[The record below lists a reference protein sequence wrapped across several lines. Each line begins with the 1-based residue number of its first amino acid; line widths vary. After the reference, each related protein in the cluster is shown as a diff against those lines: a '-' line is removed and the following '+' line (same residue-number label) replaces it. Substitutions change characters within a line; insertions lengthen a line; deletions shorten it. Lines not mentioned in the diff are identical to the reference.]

1 MLINISSSA
10 KLLRMLPVVRSVK
23 TRKPDMDMHRQAM
36 RDRVVEMWVI
46 LAKRSR
52 VGVLREP

>member
-1 MLINISSSA
+1 MF
-10 KLLRMLPVVRSVK
+10 PVVRSVK
-23 TRKPDMDMHRQAM
+23 TRNPDMDMQRHAM
-36 RDRVVEMWVI
+36 RERVVEMWVI